1 MKKLIVE
8 LLGTFWLVLTG
19 CGSAVIAASYP
30 ELGIGFV
37 GVSLAFGLSVVSMA
51 YAIGHIS
58 GCHLNPAVTLGMVVS
73 ERMELFEAFKYILSQ
88 VLGAVLGASF
98 LYLIVS
104 GNDAV
109 HIGSFASNG
118 FGEHSPMGYSMLSC
132 FLTEFIMTYFFVFII
147 LNVTSKQVN
156 TKFAG
161 LVIGL
166 TLTLIH
172 LVSIPIT
179 NTSVNPARSTA
190 QALFASVTWPAE
202 QLWMFWVAPILGAIV
217 AGLVYKLIDNKI

>member
-1 MKKLIVE
+1 MRKLIVE

-58 GCHLNPAVTLGMVVS
+58 GCHLNPVVS
-73 ERMELFEAFKYILSQ
+73 VGVLVSGRMNALDAISYVLFQL
-88 VLGAVLGASF
+88 LGALLGAGF

-109 HIGSFASNG
+109 RIGSFASNG
-118 FGEHSPMGYSMLSC
+118 FGEHSPMGYSMMAC
-132 FLTEFIMTYFFVFII
+132 FLTEMVMTFFFVFVI
-147 LNVTSKQVN
+147 LNVTSEKVK

-161 LVIGL
+161 LIIGL

-179 NTSVNPARSTA
+179 NTSVNPARSTS
-190 QALFASVTWPAE
+190 QALFSDVSWPSE
-202 QLWMFWVAPILGAIV
+202 QLWMFWLAPVLGAII
-217 AGLVYKLIDNKI
+217 AGLVYKMIEK